1 MKKICVLSFLFLF
14 LTSMVYAVT
23 VNLPKTGQTRCYD
36 SAGVEI
42 LCAGTGQDG
51 DIQAGVAWPKSRST
65 ESTTEDEYDPI
76 DYSEIGPKLREIE
89 KKSSRVRVEV
99 MGQSAGGRD
108 LYLVTITSPDGLRRL
123 GHYRQIRRLM
133 THDPERAQDIIEYL
147 DDFKLPFFV
156 NGGIHGI
163 ELPGVDACMELIEHF
178 AYDESAET
186 LEILENFILLI
197 NPIQNPD
204 GRVNGTRHNG
214 YGIDLNRDFI
224 TQSQPET
231 QALTAVLADWNPLVL
246 LDLHGFMN
254 PMWIEPGTPPHNP
267 NYEYDLYLEW
277 ALAQALAMQE
287 ELKEQLGID
296 SDIAILEWADSWDD
310 WAPIYTP
317 QYAMYHGSY
326 GHCLETP
333 YRDERGVEALVTAV
347 MGALKFAVDNKQE
360 MVMDQIE
367 IFRRGFL
374 DLPQQPVNQEIL
386 DQIPYDQFEELMIQ
400 EFPEAYVIAL
410 SPPLQQST
418 HQPHMLIDFLLA
430 NDIQVEEAL
439 HAFTLDNITYPKG
452 TCVVWMNQPKRGL
465 ANTILS
471 SGWDLS
477 AIEGLSFYSKPT
489 AWSHPLLWG
498 VRLAVAENP
507 LTVKTTPLRK
517 QRPLRGSV
525 QGWPGTVYAYLPN
538 CNQAIRATNDL
549 IATGTDVF
557 RLEDATGAESPL
569 DVGTFIFRDAH
580 KEAIRLALEYGLD
593 VFALMK
599 IPDSA
604 VQLEP
609 QRIAVYPSTG
619 SGLTFSLRELGFTY
633 QEVTSAELNAAPSI
647 LGDFDVLIFERVE
660 WRWELDEVGYD
671 NIVNFLKNG
680 GNFIGMAGGVDFAD
694 NASLLDFALNWADG
708 DGIVKVVN
716 SPKDPITAGL
726 PSEDYAYLNSP
737 YWFSSL
743 GNGVNSAMYIKDDEN
758 FFVSGYWSGWSSSGA
773 RGKPVVIH
781 SESGPGNI
789 TLLGISPTFGA
800 HPKNMFRVLANALF
814 PQVGLKPGRH
824 AFLRPL
830 KASEIGEHL
839 EQFKSIIK

>member
-1 MKKICVLSFLFLF
+1 MKKLDNIYMYLFLV
-14 LTSMVYAVT
+14 LLLMISTICTSVFAANDTLAVSGVYSNSIARSAT
-23 VNLPKTGQTRCYD
+23 TLP
-36 SAGVEI
+36 
-42 LCAGTGQDG
+42 
-51 DIQAGVAWPKSRST
+51 
-65 ESTTEDEYDPI
+65 YDPI

-89 KKSSRVRVEV
+89 KKSFRVRVEV

-133 THDPERAQDIIEYL
+133 THDPERAQDTIERL

-156 NGGIHGI
+156 NGGTHGN
-163 ELPGVDACMELIEHF
+163 EPPGVDACMELIEHF

-204 GRVNGTRHNG
+204 GRVNGTRVNG
-214 YGIDLNRDFI
+214 YGINLNRDFI

-231 QALTAVLADWNPLVL
+231 KALVAVLADWNPLVL
-246 LDLHGFMN
+246 LDMHGFM
-254 PMWIEPGTPPHNP
+254 PTLLIEPCTPPHNP
-267 NYEYDLYLEW
+267 NYEYDLYLGW
-277 ALAQALAMQE
+277 ALAQALAMKAE
-287 ELKEQLGID
+287 VKEQLGMD
-296 SDIAILEWADSWDD
+296 SMIPILDMAGAWDD
-310 WAPIYTP
+310 WPPIYGP

-326 GHCLETP
+326 GHTLEAP
-333 YRDERGVEALVTAV
+333 LLGGGWGGDELDVEVLVTAV
-347 MGALKFAVDNKQE
+347 MGDLKFAVKNKQE

-374 DLPQQPVNQEIL
+374 DLPQQPVSQEIL
-386 DQIPYDQFEELMIQ
+386 DQIPYDQFEDLMIQ

-410 SPPLQQST
+410 SPPLQQSE
-418 HQPHMLIDFLLA
+418 HQPHLLIDFLLA
-430 NDIQVEEAL
+430 NDIQVEKAL
-439 HAFTLDNITYPKG
+439 HAFDLDNMTYPKG

-471 SGWDLS
+471 SGVDLS
-477 AIEGLSFYSKPT
+477 AIEGLSFYAKPS

-498 VRLAVAENP
+498 VRLAVAEKP
-507 LTVKTTPLRK
+507 LTVKTARLRK
-517 QRPLRGSV
+517 QWPLRGSV
-525 QGWPGTVYAYLPN
+525 QGWSGTGYAYLPN
-538 CNQAIRATNDL
+538 CNEAIRAANDL
-549 IATGTDVF
+549 IAAGTDVS
-557 RLEDATGAESPL
+557 RLEGAAGAESPL
-569 DVGTFIFRDAH
+569 EVGAFIFRADHA
-580 KEAIRLALEYGLD
+580 EANRLALEYGLD

-609 QRIAVYPSTG
+609 QRIAAYPSTE

-647 LGDFDVLIFERVE
+647 LGDFDLLIFERVE
-660 WRWELDEVGYD
+660 WGWELDEVGYD

-694 NASLLDFALNWADG
+694 NASLLDFALNRADG

-743 GNGVNSAMYIKDDEN
+743 GNGVNSAMHIKDDQN

-800 HPKNMFRVLANALF
+800 HPKNMFRVLANAIFTSLDN
-814 PQVGLKPGRH
+814 
-824 AFLRPL
+824 
-830 KASEIGEHL
+830 E
-839 EQFKSIIK
+839 